1 MVKVKEEIL
10 RILYN
15 ASKDSPVE
23 MTIGE
28 MFWKTD
34 DPSISEQQIKE
45 ASEALIKERKLSK
58 YLSKYSLDKITFLE
72 IKENNE
78 EDTKVKVKP
87 KKTVPFSEIKESNVE
102 ETKVGVTPPK
112 KVPFSVIKERNEK
125 DIKVKEDPKELIS
138 KISSEKIKTPKKV
151 LKKTKEVPDKQTSLS
166 HYKDKSYDTNSN
178 KFFVNMVTY
187 LFIVL
192 VTFMFSYF
200 FFNRIDSSNIKLL
213 GQTQVVN
220 NDIKLQDI
228 AISKTRFANNPANEV
243 AYAMQLEAKNN
254 KEIVTLV
261 NQLRNENE
269 ADRNALNGA
278 IKIINE
284 KQNEIMDYQ
293 NKVNIALVVTLFLT
307 FLILILNRN
316 KS

>member
-10 RILYN
+10 RILYKE
-15 ASKDSPVE
+15 SKDNPVE

-45 ASEALIKERKLSK
+45 ALETLIKERKVSQ

-72 IKENNE
+72 IKESHE
-78 EDTKVKVKP
+78 KEMKVKESP
-87 KKTVPFSEIKESNVE
+87 KGPVSKISSKKIY
-102 ETKVGVTPPK
+102 PPK
-112 KVPFSVIKERNEK
+112 KVFKEN
-125 DIKVKEDPKELIS
+125 KETSDRE
-138 KISSEKIKTPKKV
+138 
-151 LKKTKEVPDKQTSLS
+151 TSLLP
-166 HYKDKSYDTNSN
+166 YKGKSYATNSN
-178 KFFVNMVTY
+178 KLLVNVVTY
-187 LFIVL
+187 LFIAL

-220 NDIKLQDI
+220 NDLNLQDI
-228 AISKTRFANNPANEV
+228 TISKKRFANNPANEV

-254 KEIVTLV
+254 NEIVALV

-269 ADRNALNGA
+269 ADRNALNDA